1 MDYNTH
7 LICETA
13 QYMTLDAWPIMYGE
27 DNKYDLDSRDVL
39 MLIREWAEE
48 FENWWQLHDDDWMD
62 SADYQIEVEK
72 FAIRKAKEFVSSR
85 Q

>member
-13 QYMTLDAWPIMYGE
+13 QYMTLDTWPIMYGE

-39 MLIREWAEE
+39 MQIREWAEE
-48 FENWWQLHDDDWMD
+48 FEEWWQSHDEDWMD

-72 FAIRKAKEFVSSR
+72 FVTKKAEEFVSYR